1 MVGELV
7 QDREWKGRVPLAV
20 VKAWMV
26 GQREPV
32 TGELDSDRFGEDG
45 YLNADRTF
53 RLRLADDLTDD
64 QPNAA
69 LRRQLDIT

>member
-1 MVGELV
+1 MV
-7 QDREWKGRVPLAV
+7 R
-20 VKAWMV
+20 
-26 GQREPV
+26 QREPV

-53 RLRLADDLTDD
+53 RLRLADDLTHD

-69 LRRQLDIT
+69 LRRQLDVT